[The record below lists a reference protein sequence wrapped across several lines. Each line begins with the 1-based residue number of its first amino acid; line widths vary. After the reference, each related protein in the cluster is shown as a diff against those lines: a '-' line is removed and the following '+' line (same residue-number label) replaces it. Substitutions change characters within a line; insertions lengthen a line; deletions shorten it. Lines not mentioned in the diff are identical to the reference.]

1 MSVCLKLQ
9 SQIFVSVPVQLFS
22 SISLPMFPFSG
33 QVLFLMPNFIL
44 NAKIDC
50 HCSSP
55 TQVPVTYQIDHQYRN
70 DDHVFEGNLCFRH
83 K

>member
-22 SISLPMFPFSG
+22 SISFFWSG
-33 QVLFLMPNFIL
+33 FVF
-44 NAKIDC
+44 NAKFYFKIDR

-55 TQVPVTYQIDHQYRN
+55 TQVPVTYQIDYQYRN
-70 DDHVFEGNLCFRH
+70 DDHVFEGNLSFRH